1 MIKNE
6 NDLTREKKT
15 HKNIIHSAERVEQ
28 REIKKI
34 KDKRMIKEERNR
46 KERRGMGK
54 KEEGRERKKEGKKGE
69 RKNKE
74 TRK

>member
-1 MIKNE
+1 
-6 NDLTREKKT
+6 
-15 HKNIIHSAERVEQ
+15 
-28 REIKKI
+28 
-34 KDKRMIKEERNR
+34 MIKEERNR
-46 KERRGMGK
+46 KERRGMGE